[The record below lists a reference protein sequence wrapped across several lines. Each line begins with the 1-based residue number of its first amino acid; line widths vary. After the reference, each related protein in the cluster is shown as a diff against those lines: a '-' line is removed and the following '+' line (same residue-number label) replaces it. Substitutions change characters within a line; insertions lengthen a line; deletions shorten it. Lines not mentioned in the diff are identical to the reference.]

1 MDKEIQDA
9 FRQLKKRDVDT
20 FIAKVVSVDKLKGT
34 CKVNADGLDY
44 FGVQLSA
51 VVDDNQNN
59 FYLFPKV
66 GSWVLV
72 SPINEDIARLY
83 VESYSEIESLE
94 LVVKTVKFQIDK
106 DGFLLKKEN
115 ETLKKLMVDLISE
128 IKQLSFTVS
137 TTGTAAAQTGSTL
150 VLNNIAQFTSIE
162 TRFNKFLKDS

>member
-20 FIAKVVSVDKLKGT
+20 FIAKVVSVDKAKGT
-34 CKVNADGLDY
+34 CTVNADGLDY

-66 GSWVLV
+66 KSWVLV
-72 SPINEDIARLY
+72 SPINEDINRLY
-83 VESYSEIESLE
+83 VESNSEIESLE
-94 LVVKTVKFQIDK
+94 LVIKTVKFQIDK

-115 ETLKKLMVDLISE
+115 ETLKALMVDLIDA
-128 IKQLSFTVS
+128 IKVMSFATNVGPTIS
-137 TTGTAAAQTGSTL
+137 L
-150 VLNNIAQFTSIE
+150 INLPQFISIE
-162 TRFNKFLKDS
+162 NRFKNFLK